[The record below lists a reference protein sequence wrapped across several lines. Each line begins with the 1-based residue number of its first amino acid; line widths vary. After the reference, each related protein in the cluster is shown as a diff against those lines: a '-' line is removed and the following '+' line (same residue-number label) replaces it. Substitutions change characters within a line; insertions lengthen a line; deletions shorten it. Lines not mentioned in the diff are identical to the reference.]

1 MEERQYLYDAFIS
14 YRHLSLDKAVAVRLQ
29 ELLESYRPPKEEIH
43 AQRVKR
49 IFRDQSELPTSG
61 DLGADIRDALMQSRY
76 LIVICSE
83 RTKESVWC
91 REEIRQFKEAHHG
104 RNDCILAVLVEGEP
118 RQAFPEELFHE
129 TCPVTHEDGTVSWE
143 ERTVEPLSADVRAKS
158 TGQSLKLLKTE
169 FLRVAAPLMG
179 CRFDELYRRHER
191 RRKKKL
197 ALSVGG
203 SFVVLTCI
211 LAVVCAFAWRTY
223 LSEKNYRMTL
233 ADSYT
238 RQGTEY
244 MEEGELQEAMLYC
257 AQALTLEPESQTAAR
272 VSAALL
278 LEENKWPY
286 LVKEETGAIVGK
298 QVIKG
303 QAASGLKVVFGADQT
318 GFLRE
323 TLSGYEVWQEGQL
336 REVLPEQ
343 WGTFTGASPDGDFW
357 TFCGENEIIF
367 YQVETKEESRIPRPQ
382 EINAFCD
389 GYDLAYEP
397 LPAAYRLPGGKAVA
411 AYGGYVYLYEE
422 TDGFLEETVRI
433 DLAEVFPQTAGQ
445 SSMAVDDLL
454 WVSRDGSLAVIA
466 DGSGIAVFDTSNLML
481 TASCYRY
488 HYMLNEVAI
497 REDGQALA
505 LVFGNSYGL
514 SNNDS
519 GGYLEVMDRNGN
531 TLFQTEVDWEVPL
544 EGAVFS
550 DSAPDKILVW
560 GRNVL
565 KFYDME
571 TEEEFAVPLKSQRIE
586 AALFDEETY
595 CVVDHG
601 DGKLGYYGL
610 AEFSAVRSVQEEQS
624 EETRQSGQTK
634 EISVE
639 GMSQAV
645 QIKEDLLA
653 ARKALSAFL
662 LHNTGAEL
670 DKIELDYPVN
680 EMKYSAGG
688 RELYLYQKRSTYLYA
703 VKVDEKNGSFD
714 GLRTLD
720 TRGNLITDLYE
731 GENGLMAVTG
741 TNQILFYPYGQE
753 QPELT
758 IQLRHSGVVQAVR
771 EAGNGCITVEIRIT
785 ESSPDSYRF
794 ETKTL
799 TELWDMEARVYI
811 AALES
816 EEDAETGLS
825 LSPPDNDVSAFLA
838 SLTCCMFDDA
848 GNVTE
853 KLPELKQEALG
864 NWGSGLKL
872 RSILKESDFG
882 DGTEESIQEADG
894 VSGED
899 SIHLYTLYE
908 QYQSGPESGEE
919 EEWFRECEDI
929 WERLEREEIAFTGV
943 ELDLWFS
950 MYESQAEAFGRLE
963 QIEDVVKSYLEISID
978 GELYKEGWNSYYDLY
993 LIGLL
998 TKTTQYD
1005 KTIAE
1010 GFSRLA
1016 AGLKERAGTEDELY
1030 AVYLYTAYWLDA
1042 YSKLLC
1048 GEEGDVFEEYI
1059 AARNTGS
1066 FENVDTA
1073 DMNAL
1078 LALWLG
1084 QSEEAAEIKANKFE
1098 YEQSIGLEEE
1108 DIVYYERFYLM
1119 QYYALEKRGILSE
1132 EIMNEY
1138 MTLVPMDVGI
1148 RIEEISSEAQSTGL
1162 RLGDLIVAVDGSY
1175 ILGIQHAH
1183 DLFGEGNVLTLKII
1197 RDGQII
1203 YVDKTEYAPFNGSL
1217 DIVIKK

>member
-14 YRHLSLDKAVAVRLQ
+14 YRHLPLDKAVAVRLQ
-29 ELLESYRPPKEEIH
+29 ELLEGYRPPKEEIH
-43 AQRVKR
+43 AQRIKR

-61 DLGADIRDALMQSRY
+61 DLGADIHDALMQSRY

-118 RQAFPEELFHE
+118 REAFPEELLHE

-158 TGQSLKLLKTE
+158 IRQSLRLLKTE
-169 FLRVAAPLMG
+169 FLRIAAPLLG

-203 SFVVLTCI
+203 GFVVLTCI

-238 RQGTEY
+238 RQGAEY
-244 MEEGELQEAMLYC
+244 MEEGELQEALLYC
-257 AQALTLEPESQTAAR
+257 AQALTLEPESQTAAK

-278 LEENKWPY
+278 LEENRWPY

-298 QVIKG
+298 QAVKG
-303 QAASGLKVVFGADQT
+303 QELSGAEAVFGSDGT
-318 GFLRE
+318 GLLRD
-323 TLSGYEVWQEGQL
+323 TLRGYEVWQEGQL
-336 REVLPEQ
+336 QEVLPEQ
-343 WGTFTGASPDGDFW
+343 WGTFTGASPDGEFW
-357 TFCGENEIIF
+357 TFCGENEITF

-382 EINAFCD
+382 EINIFCD
-389 GYDLAYEP
+389 GYDLSYEP

-411 AYGGYVYLYEE
+411 AYGGYMYLYEE
-422 TDGFLEETVRI
+422 TDGSMEETVRI
-433 DLAEVFPQTAGQ
+433 DLAEVFPQAAEQ
-445 SSMAVDDLL
+445 NLLDVEDFL
-454 WVSRDGSLAVIA
+454 WVSEDGSLAVVA
-466 DGSGIAVFDTSNLML
+466 DGSGIAAFDTSNLML

-488 HYMLNEVAI
+488 HYLLNEVAI
-497 REDGQALA
+497 RKDGQAFA
-505 LVFGNSYGL
+505 LVFGNFYGL
-514 SNNDS
+514 SYNIP

-531 TLFQTEVDWEVPL
+531 TLFQTEVDREVPL

-550 DSAPDKILVW
+550 ESDPDKILAW

-565 KFYDME
+565 KFYDMD
-571 TEEEFAVPLKSQRIE
+571 TGEEFAVPLKSQRIE
-586 AALFDEETY
+586 AVLFDEESY

-610 AEFSAVRSVQEEQS
+610 AEFSAVRSGEKEQTG
-624 EETRQSGQTK
+624 ETEQGGQIK

-645 QIKEDLLA
+645 QVQEDLLA
-653 ARKALSAFL
+653 ARKSLYAFL
-662 LHNTGAEL
+662 LDGTGAEL

-680 EMKYSAGG
+680 GMKYSAEG

-758 IQLRHSGVVQAVR
+758 IQLCHSGVVQAIR
-771 EAGNGCITVEIRIT
+771 EAGNGCITVEIKT
-785 ESSPDSYRF
+785 MESSPDSYRF
-794 ETKTL
+794 ETRTL

-816 EEDAETGLS
+816 GEDAETGLS
-825 LSPPDNDVSAFLA
+825 LPLPDKDVSAFLA
-838 SLTCCMFDDA
+838 SLTCCVFDDA

-853 KLPELKQEALG
+853 KLPELKAEALG
-864 NWGSGLKL
+864 NWEGGLKL

-882 DGTEESIQEADG
+882 GGTEEGSQETAGDT
-894 VSGED
+894 
-899 SIHLYTLYE
+899 IRLYALYE

-919 EEWFRECEDI
+919 EAWFRECEDI
-929 WERLEREEIAFTGV
+929 WERLEKEEIAFTGV

-950 MYESQAEAFGRLE
+950 MYKNQAEAFGRLE
-963 QIEDVVKSYLEISID
+963 QIGDEVRIYLEISIE
-978 GELYKEGWNSYYDLY
+978 GELYEEDWNSFYDLY
-993 LIGLL
+993 LVDLM

-1005 KTIAE
+1005 RVIAD
-1010 GFSRLA
+1010 GFLRLA
-1016 AGLKERAGTEDELY
+1016 AGLKEETRTEDELY
-1030 AVYLYTAYWLDA
+1030 VVYLYTAYWLDA
-1042 YSKLLC
+1042 YARLLG
-1048 GEEGDVFEEYI
+1048 GEENDVFEEYI

-1066 FENVDTA
+1066 FQDVDTA
-1073 DMNAL
+1073 DMDAL

-1084 QSEEAAEIKANKFE
+1084 QSGEAAEIKANKFE
-1098 YEQSIGLEEE
+1098 YEKSIGLEDE
-1108 DIVYYERFYLM
+1108 DIIYYERFYLM
-1119 QYYALEKRGILSE
+1119 QYYVLEKRGILSA

-1148 RIEEISSEAQSTGL
+1148 RIEEISAEAQSTGL
-1162 RLGDLIVAVDGSY
+1162 RLGDLIVAVDGTY
-1175 ILGIQHAH
+1175 ILGLQHAY

-1197 RDGQII
+1197 RDGRII
-1203 YVDKTEYAPFNGSL
+1203 YVEKTESAPFNGSL
-1217 DIVIKK
+1217 DLVIRKRGE

>member
-14 YRHLSLDKAVAVRLQ
+14 YRHLPLDKAVAVRLQ
-29 ELLESYRPPKEEIH
+29 ELLEGYRPPKEEIH
-43 AQRVKR
+43 AQRIKR

-61 DLGADIRDALMQSRY
+61 DLGADIHDALMQSRY

-118 RQAFPEELFHE
+118 REAFPEELLHE

-158 TGQSLKLLKTE
+158 IRQSLRLLKTE
-169 FLRVAAPLMG
+169 FLRIAAPLLG

-203 SFVVLTCI
+203 GFVVLTCI

-238 RQGTEY
+238 RQGAEY
-244 MEEGELQEAMLYC
+244 MEEGELQEALLYC
-257 AQALTLEPESQTAAR
+257 ARALTLEPESQTAAK

-278 LEENKWPY
+278 LEENRWPY

-298 QVIKG
+298 QAVKG
-303 QAASGLKVVFGADQT
+303 QELSGAEAVFGSDGT
-318 GFLRE
+318 GLLRD
-323 TLSGYEVWQEGQL
+323 TLRGYEVWQEGQL
-336 REVLPEQ
+336 QEVLPEQ
-343 WGTFTGASPDGDFW
+343 WGTFTGASPDGEFW
-357 TFCGENEIIF
+357 TFCGENEITF

-382 EINAFCD
+382 EINIFCD

-411 AYGGYVYLYEE
+411 AYGGYMYLYEE
-422 TDGFLEETVRI
+422 TDGSLEETVRI
-433 DLAEVFPQTAGQ
+433 DLAEVFPQAAEQ
-445 SSMAVDDLL
+445 NLLDVEDFL
-454 WVSRDGSLAVIA
+454 WVSEDGSLAVVA
-466 DGSGIAVFDTSNLML
+466 DGSGIAAFDTSNLML

-488 HYMLNEVAI
+488 HYLLNEVAI
-497 REDGQALA
+497 RKDGQAFA

-514 SNNDS
+514 SYNIP

-531 TLFQTEVDWEVPL
+531 TLFQTEVDREVPL

-550 DSAPDKILVW
+550 ESDPDKILAW

-565 KFYDME
+565 KFYDMD
-571 TEEEFAVPLKSQRIE
+571 TGEEFAVPLKSQRIE
-586 AALFDEETY
+586 AVLFDEESY

-610 AEFSAVRSVQEEQS
+610 AEFSAVRSGEKEQTG
-624 EETRQSGQTK
+624 ETEQGGQIK

-645 QIKEDLLA
+645 QVQEDLLA
-653 ARKALSAFL
+653 ARKSLYAFL
-662 LHNTGAEL
+662 LDGTGAEL

-680 EMKYSAGG
+680 GMKYSAEG

-703 VKVDEKNGSFD
+703 VKVNEKNGSFD

-758 IQLRHSGVVQAVR
+758 IQLCHSGVVQAIR
-771 EAGNGCITVEIRIT
+771 EAGNGCITVEIKT
-785 ESSPDSYRF
+785 MESSPDSYRF
-794 ETKTL
+794 ETRTL

-816 EEDAETGLS
+816 GEDAETGLS
-825 LSPPDNDVSAFLA
+825 LPLPDKDVSAFLA
-838 SLTCCMFDDA
+838 SLTCCVFDDA

-853 KLPELKQEALG
+853 KLPELKAEALG
-864 NWGSGLKL
+864 NWEGGLKL

-882 DGTEESIQEADG
+882 GGTEEGSQETAGDT
-894 VSGED
+894 
-899 SIHLYTLYE
+899 IRLYALYE

-919 EEWFRECEDI
+919 EAWFRECEDI
-929 WERLEREEIAFTGV
+929 WERLEKEEIAFTGV

-950 MYESQAEAFGRLE
+950 MYKNQAEAFGRLE
-963 QIEDVVKSYLEISID
+963 QIGDEVRIYLEISIE
-978 GELYKEGWNSYYDLY
+978 GELYEEDWNSFYDLY
-993 LIGLL
+993 LVDLM

-1005 KTIAE
+1005 RVIAD
-1010 GFSRLA
+1010 GFLRLA
-1016 AGLKERAGTEDELY
+1016 AGLKEEIRTEDELY
-1030 AVYLYTAYWLDA
+1030 VVYLYTAYWLDA
-1042 YSKLLC
+1042 YARLLG
-1048 GEEGDVFEEYI
+1048 GEENDVFEEYI

-1066 FENVDTA
+1066 FQDVDTA
-1073 DMNAL
+1073 DMDAL

-1084 QSEEAAEIKANKFE
+1084 QSGEAAEIKANKFE
-1098 YEQSIGLEEE
+1098 YEKSIGLEDE
-1108 DIVYYERFYLM
+1108 DIIYYERFYLM
-1119 QYYALEKRGILSE
+1119 QYYVLEKRGILSA

-1148 RIEEISSEAQSTGL
+1148 RIEEISAEAQSTGL
-1162 RLGDLIVAVDGSY
+1162 RLGDLIVAVDGTY
-1175 ILGIQHAH
+1175 ILGVQHAH

-1197 RDGQII
+1197 RDGRII
-1203 YVDKTEYAPFNGSL
+1203 YVEKTESAPFNGSL
-1217 DIVIKK
+1217 DLVIRKRGE